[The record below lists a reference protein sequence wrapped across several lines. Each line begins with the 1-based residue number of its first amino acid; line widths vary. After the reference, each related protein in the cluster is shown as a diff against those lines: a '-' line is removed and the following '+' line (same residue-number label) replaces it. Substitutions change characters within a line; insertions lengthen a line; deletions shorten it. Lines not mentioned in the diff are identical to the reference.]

1 MEFPIYNAIVA
12 FVWKLAGTTEAVY
25 ARLTTVVIT
34 LFSTLFLYLLVRK
47 FSGWQTAAI
56 SAFFFAA
63 IPYSVFYSSTILPG
77 PFMVFATL
85 GLYYSFVRWLE
96 KENNVFWLAS
106 SIVFANLAILS
117 WPIALFFTLPLLYLV
132 WDKYGFNFLANR
144 RLWIFAL
151 LSILPFAA
159 WRIWML
165 KFPEGIPS
173 YQFLLNE
180 GNIRFKGA
188 FFRWLVAQ
196 RMGQLILT
204 VGGFALFILGLIKK
218 PQSKEKFFYYFWLAS
233 AALYFTVF
241 ASGNVRH
248 DYYQV
253 PFFPIASV
261 FMAIGVKTLMFPSRD
276 LVSKWLTRTVL
287 AALVA
292 FTFAFGYFEVRGYWW
307 INKPEIVEA
316 GKAADR
322 LLPKD
327 ATVVAPYIG
336 DDAFLYQTN
345 RRGYPITDRPLEKFI
360 DQGTKYLVSVDVNDP
375 GIKNLAEDC
384 KVVEKTD
391 RYVIVEMFR
400 ECIGK

>member
-1 MEFPIYNAIVA
+1 
-12 FVWKLAGTTEAVY
+12 
-25 ARLTTVVIT
+25 
-34 LFSTLFLYLLVRK
+34 
-47 FSGWQTAAI
+47 
-56 SAFFFAA
+56 
-63 IPYSVFYSSTILPG
+63 
-77 PFMVFATL
+77 
-85 GLYYSFVRWLE
+85 
-96 KENNVFWLAS
+96 
-106 SIVFANLAILS
+106 
-117 WPIALFFTLPLLYLV
+117 
-132 WDKYGFNFLANR
+132 
-144 RLWIFAL
+144 
-151 LSILPFAA
+151 
-159 WRIWML
+159 ML

-327 ATVVAPYIG
+327 ATVVAPYNG
-336 DDAFLYQTN
+336 DAAFLYQTN